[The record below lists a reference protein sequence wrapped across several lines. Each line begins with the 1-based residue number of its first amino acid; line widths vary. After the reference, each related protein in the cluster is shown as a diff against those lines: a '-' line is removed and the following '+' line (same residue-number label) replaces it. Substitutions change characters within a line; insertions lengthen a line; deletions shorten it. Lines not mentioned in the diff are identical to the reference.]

1 MWPVVN
7 RPLPGVP
14 GGTHAS
20 PPRRVRKKVRGDVH
34 GSASRVL
41 WPGRRYE
48 VTLTTTTRRLVS
60 RPTVNGPDVMTVWF
74 ERQNRIAGHP
84 VPAQD
89 ARRVPQ
95 MRRLVVAR
103 LRLCGLPEL
112 VEPMELL
119 TSELVTNAL
128 EHGDGPVSLLLSC
141 SSETVRLTVDDG
153 SRESPRLGA
162 PELDAE
168 SGRGLWIV
176 ESIASEYG
184 GSWGVSPDCK
194 KTWCSLTVPAA
205 MEPAV

>member
-1 MWPVVN
+1 MPWPYGSSGSYGARASRCRLRMPVVF
-7 RPLPGVP
+7 
-14 GGTHAS
+14 
-20 PPRRVRKKVRGDVH
+20 RRC
-34 GSASRVL
+34 S
-41 WPGRRYE
+41 
-48 VTLTTTTRRLVS
+48 RLV
-60 RPTVNGPDVMTVWF
+60 
-74 ERQNRIAGHP
+74 A
-84 VPAQD
+84 
-89 ARRVPQ
+89 
-95 MRRLVVAR
+95 AR

-112 VEPMELL
+112 VEPMKLL

-153 SRESPRLGA
+153 SRESPRLEA

-184 GSWGVSPDCK
+184 GSWGVSPDCT

-205 MEPAV
+205 KEPAVR